1 MYWRDRKHFRQGRS
15 MHEDLKCGVT
25 WNWKSLNAV
34 SWSVWSAGQ
43 EGARESHGFMKEPAT
58 QARLPLP
65 HLGNVGFSVNWTGR
79 YMVLLW
85 KAFRLWE
92 EKDIVFLLSTHTT
105 LKTSLLASKCV
116 EASPY
121 TDQFS
126 SNNNLTQFWHYLP
139 RVSIK
144 CHRLKGSLP
153 LNEHEFKQ
161 TPGDSGGQRSLVC
174 CSLWGHKELD
184 TT

>member
-1 MYWRDRKHFRQGRS
+1 MQWAEVCDLQGRRGPVRA
-15 MHEDLKCGVT
+15 MDLWRSQQRRPGFHFLIWAMWV
-25 WNWKSLNAV
+25 SL
-34 SWSVWSAGQ
+34 
-43 EGARESHGFMKEPAT
+43 
-58 QARLPLP
+58 
-65 HLGNVGFSVNWTGR
+65 WTGLADTWFYCGR
-79 YMVLLW
+79 LLGFER
-85 KAFRLWE
+85 KKILFSFSPHILHLRLHFWPPNVW
-92 EKDIVFLLSTHTT
+92 IF
-105 LKTSLLASKCV
+105 
-116 EASPY
+116 SPY

-126 SNNNLTQFWHYLP
+126 NNNNLTQFWHYLP

-153 LNEHEFKQ
+153 PNEHEFKQ